1 MLINYTVQKHSG
13 EGREG
18 FLRRHK
24 RRRHFPKI
32 LTSKKMRTF
41 FLDRQT
47 LFFIGKLHFQNSVAI
62 LKLSEII
69 FYTVYN
75 KFKVQEE
82 RLFLLKVRVK
92 HFDLRDFSTSFV
104 YLLYTR
110 GRIVVGIWEGEI
122 ECKIQFLGVPS
133 VRQLGSC
140 RLAGAFRRLQ
150 HASCAPRT
158 HTCRRHGARCASW

>member
-1 MLINYTVQKHSG
+1 MLINCTVQKHSG

-18 FLRRHK
+18 FLRRRK

-32 LTSKKMRTF
+32 LTFKKCGHIFWT
-41 FLDRQT
+41 DRET

-62 LKLSEII
+62 LKLSEIN

-75 KFKVQEE
+75 KFKVQVE

-133 VRQLGSC
+133 VRQLG
-140 RLAGAFRRLQ
+140 REYMLGNHLL
-150 HASCAPRT
+150 
-158 HTCRRHGARCASW
+158 GE